1 MTQVS
6 ELGGP
11 ADLGAVADALVPR
24 LLEALGFE
32 STLHSATSTWR
43 QDVSS
48 V

>member
-11 ADLGAVADALVPR
+11 ADLGVVADALAPQ
-24 LLEALGFE
+24 LLAALGLG
-32 STLHSATSTWR
+32 SPSQSATSTWR

-48 V
+48 E